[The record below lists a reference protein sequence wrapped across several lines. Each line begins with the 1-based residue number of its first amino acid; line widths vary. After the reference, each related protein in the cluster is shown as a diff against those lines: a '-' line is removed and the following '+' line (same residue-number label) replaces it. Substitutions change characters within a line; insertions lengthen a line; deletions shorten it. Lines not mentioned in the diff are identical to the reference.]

1 MTQTEP
7 DGSDD
12 DYGPALPRHEREHH
26 QDDPMPLNEPILG
39 PTAPKLA
46 DLQLRRELNDEE
58 TAYARRQASKARH
71 LDRKAEHTLQKE
83 RLDEIA
89 PKAAAG
95 TRERQLEKRREIASS
110 NRTFAA
116 SKDAGD
122 VEIPEADVMG
132 GGDELAELK
141 RLKGAESRKKNE
153 RETRREEVAMARK
166 AVREER
172 VKGMREREEKT
183 MGMLREIARAR
194 YGGGEDGGSGGG

>member
-1 MTQTEP
+1 MSPDEP
-7 DGSDD
+7 IR
-12 DYGPALPRHEREHH
+12 GPTIPKMADLLLRHE
-26 QDDPMPLNEPILG
+26 LNAED
-39 PTAPKLA
+39 AA
-46 DLQLRRELNDEE
+46 SV
-58 TAYARRQASKARH
+58 RRQNSKARQ
-71 LDRKAEHTLQKE
+71 LDRKAEHTLQKA
-83 RLDEIA
+83 RLDELA
-89 PKAAAG
+89 PKAEAG

-141 RLKGAESRKKNE
+141 RLKEAESRKKSE

-166 AVREER
+166 AEREER
-172 VKGMREREEKT
+172 VKGMQEREEKT

-194 YGGGEDGGSGGG
+194 FGGGDDGGGGE